1 MISSANLWLYFL
13 VVFGII
19 VLPGMDM
26 AFVMATAV
34 LGGRRAGMAAVA
46 GIVAGGLCHLA
57 MAGLG
62 VALILAWWPALFQ
75 AMLAAGA
82 LYIAWMGVAFLRSG
96 GLALPGHAGDIG
108 APGQAFRRAMVTNLV
123 NPKAYI
129 FMLAIF
135 PQFLQPALGPVWLQA
150 GALGT
155 ITALTQAAV
164 YGGLALASSGAS
176 GWLGRHPGASIA
188 VARITGALLLVI
200 AALTAAQAFRHGAP
214 APHTIAQARVG

>member
-1 MISSANLWLYFL
+1 
-13 VVFGII
+13 
-19 VLPGMDM
+19 MDM
-26 AFVMATAV
+26 AFVMTTSL

-62 VALILAWWPALFQ
+62 VAAILKWWPALFQ

-82 LYIAWMGVAFLRSG
+82 AYIAWMGAAFLRSSG
-96 GLALPGHAGDIG
+96 IALPGHAGEVR
-108 APGQAFRRAMVTNLV
+108 APGQAFRRAMVTSLV

-129 FMLAIF
+129 FMFALF

-150 GALGT
+150 GLLGA
-155 ITALTQAAV
+155 ITSVTQAAV

-176 GWLGRHPGASIA
+176 GWFASHPAASTA
-188 VARITGALLLVI
+188 VARATGALLLGV
-200 AALTAAQAFRHGAP
+200 AALTAAQAFGPSA
-214 APHTIAQARVG
+214 I